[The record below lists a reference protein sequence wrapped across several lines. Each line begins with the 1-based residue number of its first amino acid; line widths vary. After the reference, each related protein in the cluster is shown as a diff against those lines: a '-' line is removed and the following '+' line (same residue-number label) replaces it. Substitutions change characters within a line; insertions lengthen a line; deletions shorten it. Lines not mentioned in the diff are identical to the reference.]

1 MIGGLVMQKKND
13 AEIPGTDAKERQKND
28 ASQQPTND
36 PKLTDPEKTPGSGM
50 FPDTGGDAPSG

>member
-1 MIGGLVMQKKND
+1 MQKKND

-28 ASQQPTND
+28 AAQQPTND

-50 FPDTGGDAPSG
+50 FPDSSGDAPSG